1 MWLYIVVIG
10 IALLA
15 AVGTFWVGFS
25 AENKKR
31 NPEYE
36 HRTKKNLSKLTS
48 LYVVTVVLAIII
60 CVAVYLR

>member
-1 MWLYIVVIG
+1 MIG

-48 LYVVTVVLAIII
+48 MYVVTVVLAIII
-60 CVAVYLR
+60 CVAIYFR